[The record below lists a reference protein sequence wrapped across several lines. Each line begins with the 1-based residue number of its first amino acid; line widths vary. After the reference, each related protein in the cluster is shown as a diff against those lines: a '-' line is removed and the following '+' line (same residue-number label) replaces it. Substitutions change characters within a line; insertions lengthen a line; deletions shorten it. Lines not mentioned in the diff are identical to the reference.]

1 MKKDAHRYILLL
13 AAVLLLAI
21 CPVAY
26 AHNIWLNPSN
36 QFPEVGTT
44 VDIGIGWGHKFPANR
59 VDEEIKEGRVEAIRA
74 IDPDGTAVDL
84 SKVST
89 GLYRLKIDKPGA
101 YLVTARIKPGFFTK
115 TPKGRERGNK
125 TTVANAVKCTNYH
138 IQGKTILI
146 AGGSDKNLTQTAG
159 QPLEIVP
166 LTNFQ
171 RMKPGD
177 ALSVKLL
184 FDGKPLPD
192 VKVKA
197 TYAGFEAADTAP
209 HKHEAKGQKG
219 HGHHMHFPVE
229 TVTDA
234 GGQADLKLEK
244 SGYWMIV
251 LSHRCPYSDT
261 AVCDEFMH
269 NVAFTFE
276 VK

>member
-1 MKKDAHRYILLL
+1 MKKNAPVVLLL
-13 AAVLLLAI
+13 AAVMLFAV
-21 CPVAY
+21 CPAAC

-59 VDEEIKEGRVEAIRA
+59 VDEELKKGRVEVIQA
-74 IDPDGTAVDL
+74 IDPDGMAVSL

-115 TPKGRERGNK
+115 TPKGRKWGNK
-125 TTVANAVKCTNYH
+125 TTVPNAVKCTNYH

-209 HKHEAKGQKG
+209 HKQAAKGHKR
-219 HGHHMHFPVE
+219 HHRHFPVE

-244 SGYWMIV
+244 SGYWLIV
-251 LSHRCPYSDT
+251 LSHRCPYSEA

>member
-1 MKKDAHRYILLL
+1 MKKNAHVALLF
-13 AAVLLLAI
+13 AAALLLAI
-21 CPVAY
+21 CPAAN

-59 VDEEIKEGRVEAIRA
+59 VDEEIKEGRVEAIGA
-74 IDPDGTAVDL
+74 IDPDGMAVDL

-115 TPKGRERGNK
+115 TPKGRKWGDK
-125 TTVANAVKCTNYH
+125 TTVSDAVKCTNFH
-138 IQGKTILI
+138 IQGKTVLI
-146 AGGSDKNLTQTAG
+146 AGGSAKSCSRRAG
-159 QPLEIVP
+159 QPLEIIP
-166 LTNFQ
+166 LTDFGK
-171 RMKPGD
+171 MKAGE
-177 ALSVKLL
+177 ALSIQLL

-192 VKVKA
+192 AKIRA
-197 TYAGFEAADTAP
+197 TYAGFEADDTDSKKPA
-209 HKHEAKGQKG
+209 AKGKKG
-219 HGHHMHFPVE
+219 HHRHFPVE

-234 GGQADLKLEK
+234 RGKADLKLGK

-276 VK
+276 IK

>member
-13 AAVLLLAI
+13 AAVLLVAI
-21 CPVAY
+21 CPAAY

-59 VDEEIKEGRVEAIRA
+59 VDEELKEGRVEAIQA
-74 IDPDGTAVDL
+74 IDPDGIAVDL

-115 TPKGRERGNK
+115 TPKGREWGNK

-166 LTNFQ
+166 LTDFKQ
-171 RMKPGD
+171 MKPGD
-177 ALSVKLL
+177 TLSIKLL
-184 FDGKPLPD
+184 FDGNPLPD
-192 VKVKA
+192 AKIRA
-197 TYAGFEAADTAP
+197 TYAGFEAADTASR
-209 HKHEAKGQKG
+209 KNTAKGHKG
-219 HGHHMHFPVE
+219 HGHSHFPVE
-229 TVTDA
+229 TVTDNQ
-234 GGQADLKLEK
+234 GQADLKLEK
-244 SGYWMIV
+244 AGYWMIV
-251 LSHRCPYSDT
+251 LSHRCPYSDP

>member
-1 MKKDAHRYILLL
+1 MKKNAPIVLLL
-13 AAVLLLAI
+13 AAVMLFAI
-21 CPVAY
+21 CPAAY

-59 VDEEIKEGRVEAIRA
+59 VDEELKEGRVAAIQA
-74 IDPDGTAVDL
+74 IDPDGMAVDL

-101 YLVTARIKPGFFTK
+101 YLVTARIKPGFFSK
-115 TPKGRERGNK
+115 TPQGHKMGNK
-125 TTVANAVKCTNYH
+125 TTIPNAVKCTNYH

-166 LTNFQ
+166 LTNFKQ
-171 RMKPGD
+171 MKPGD
-177 ALSVKLL
+177 TITVKLL
-184 FDGKPLPD
+184 FDGKPLSD
-192 VKVKA
+192 AKIKA
-197 TYAGFEAADTAP
+197 TYAGFEAADTAS
-209 HKHEAKGQKG
+209 HKHASKGNKG
-219 HGHHMHFPVE
+219 HGHHRHFPVE
-229 TVTDA
+229 NITDA
-234 GGQADLKLEK
+234 QGQADLQLEK
-244 SGYWMIV
+244 TGYWMIV
-251 LSHRCPYSDT
+251 LSHRYPYSDT

-276 VK
+276 VR